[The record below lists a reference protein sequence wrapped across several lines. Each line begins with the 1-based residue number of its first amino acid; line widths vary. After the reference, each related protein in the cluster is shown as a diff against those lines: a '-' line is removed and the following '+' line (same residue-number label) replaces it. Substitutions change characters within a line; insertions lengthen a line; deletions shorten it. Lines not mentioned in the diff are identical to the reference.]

1 MDEREQ
7 LNNTIGRKS
16 QAIEEISRARKKE
29 EKQQAKIKKKT
40 YLTSREIQKYS
51 KIEKNYS
58 GQEKKTLVA
67 MEDIFEKKKK
77 ERKKEKINS
86 NKSKEKK
93 TRREEKKQGQR
104 RRGRIEGRNVGKE
117 ERAR

>member
-1 MDEREQ
+1 MWKVLGSRGKGEWIGVVLIERKRDQKKKMDEREQ

-58 GQEKKTLVA
+58 GQEKKNLSR
-67 MEDIFEKKKK
+67 D
-77 ERKKEKINS
+77 
-86 NKSKEKK
+86 
-93 TRREEKKQGQR
+93 
-104 RRGRIEGRNVGKE
+104 GRHF
-117 ERAR
+117 

>member
-58 GQEKKTLVA
+58 GQEKKNLSR
-67 MEDIFEKKKK
+67 DGRHFWKKKEEKK
-77 ERKKEKINS
+77 ERKN
-86 NKSKEKK
+86 
-93 TRREEKKQGQR
+93 
-104 RRGRIEGRNVGKE
+104 
-117 ERAR
+117 